1 MKIANVDSYI
11 AGGYISQ
18 KQMWDEFVNDCG
30 KNYLTDGAFEI
41 SDTVLEGCRLIGDF
55 LQLPQGGIRVTSSY
69 RPATSFGDCN
79 KKAGGA
85 SKSQHKTGNA
95 IDIQFKGSG
104 VSNSESLDAFW
115 DEMMCKGQLFQDLQA
130 IGIKGIGA
138 YSSFI
143 HIDDGQNPENIR
155 TSLQGWD
162 SSRGNG
168 WSTSY
173 INSTENYKCGSPKRD
188 TTGLEDYIGHITDPE
203 DGDITP
209 KGKAFSIVFYSTI
222 ALIFLAMIVV
232 GIFNYRKKK
241 K

>member
-1 MKIANVDSYI
+1 MKISNVDSFI

-18 KQMWDEFVNDCG
+18 KQMWNEFVNDCG
-30 KNYLTDGAFEI
+30 SSNLTNGSFEI

-55 LQLPQGGIRVTSSY
+55 LQLPQGAIRVTSSY
-69 RPATSFGDCN
+69 RPGKCN
-79 KKAGGA
+79 VRAGGA

-104 VSNSESLDAFW
+104 ISNSQSLSTLW
-115 DEMMCKGQLFQDLQA
+115 DELLCKGQLLQDLEA
-130 IGIKGIGA
+130 IGIRGIGA

-155 TSLQGWD
+155 QSLQGWD

-168 WSTSY
+168 WSTDY
-173 INSTENYKCGSPKRD
+173 INKTDNYKCGTPERD
-188 TTGLEDYIGHITDPE
+188 TTGLQDYIGHVTDPE

-209 KGKAFSIVFYSTI
+209 KAYAFSIVFYSVIT
-222 ALIFLAMIVV
+222 LIFLFILITAILKRK
-232 GIFNYRKKK
+232 RKK
-241 K
+241 